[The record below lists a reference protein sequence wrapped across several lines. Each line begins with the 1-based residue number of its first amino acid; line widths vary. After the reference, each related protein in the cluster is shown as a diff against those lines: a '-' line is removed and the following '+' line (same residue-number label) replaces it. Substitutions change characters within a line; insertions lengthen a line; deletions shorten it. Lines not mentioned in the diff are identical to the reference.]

1 MCAFKMTGSSG
12 RGKGNSLLGKA
23 CSKSGRREESRD
35 RIKTNPVFLCN
46 MDRWPWEPCFV
57 QLFFHFVEICFFFFN
72 IFTSILNYAD
82 LLNCYI
88 YPFSIIAV

>member
-1 MCAFKMTGSSG
+1 MIEG
-12 RGKGNSLLGKA
+12 RTRRGRHRMRWLEGITDSIDMNL
-23 CSKSGRREESRD
+23 SKLQEIVKD
-35 RIKTNPVFLCN
+35 RG
-46 MDRWPWEPCFV
+46 PWEPCFV